1 MAYPTTPFFQS
12 LNLRSND
19 KTLVSQSVNGR
30 TQSRKLASQ
39 YWEFSA
45 VYAPMKRAEFMPVYA
60 FIMAQSGQ
68 HQTFE
73 IQLPVLNDSQGAAS
87 GVLLATAA
95 HAAGLTSITVD
106 GITGGLLAGDM
117 VKFGHD
123 KVYMITATT
132 NTSGNATSIDIM
144 PPLRIGISN
153 DEVINYQNITMKVR
167 LKNDVQEFG
176 MGNDGMFNYEVDFIE
191 SL

>member
-1 MAYPTTPFFQS
+1 MAYPTTPVFQS

-45 VYAPMKRAEFMPVYA
+45 VYALMKRAEFMPVYA

-73 IQLPVLNDSQGAAS
+73 IQLPVLDDSQGAAS

-132 NTSGNATSIDIM
+132 TTSIDIM
-144 PPLRIGISN
+144 PPLRVGITN
-153 DEVINYQNITMKVR
+153 DEVVNYQNVTMKVR